1 MATTTALTNEGKQ
14 AKPLTQALCRITV
27 ERSGYE
33 LNSIQLQFIY
43 LFVGFGGFF
52 MTGPLAP
59 CEPLVFNMWF

>member
-43 LFVGFGGFF
+43 LFVGFW
-52 MTGPLAP
+52 
-59 CEPLVFNMWF
+59 VFS

>member
-1 MATTTALTNEGKQ
+1 MATITALTNEGKQ

-43 LFVGFGGFF
+43 LFVGFW
-52 MTGPLAP
+52 
-59 CEPLVFNMWF
+59 VFS

>member
-43 LFVGFGGFF
+43 LLVLGFF
-52 MTGPLAP
+52 HDWTARSLWATG
-59 CEPLVFNMWF
+59 V